1 MDDALA
7 IFESEAGIGVAVCA
21 ASGVAREA
29 AERHKL
35 RPGSSAALGQALT
48 GALLIAG
55 TDGTRVDVQL
65 DCSGP
70 LRGLLVDADGSGAVR
85 GLVRVADLEANEGRF
100 DPHPLLAT
108 RFDERAGVL
117 SILRAEPGRESPHRA
132 VFPFAG
138 ANLGAAL
145 TLYLRSERAGSGGEM
160 ALEAIFPDA
169 VVAGALLS
177 GDAASL
183 GRELRKSALHEA
195 MLRAGTAEGIARGL
209 AATFRL
215 GELRLVREIV
225 PRFACRCSRA
235 RVEHALRTLGAAELR
250 DMARKDGGA
259 SATCD
264 FCAAKYAI
272 SAEELLELAEG
283 GSSGRPT

>member
-7 IFESEAGIGVAVCA
+7 IFESDAGIGVAVCV

-29 AERHKL
+29 AGRHKL
-35 RPGSSAALGQALT
+35 RQGSGAALGQALA

-85 GLVRVADLEANEGRF
+85 GLVRTGDLEANEGRF
-100 DPHPLLAT
+100 DPRPLLAT

-117 SILRAEPGRESPHRA
+117 SILRAEPGRGSPHRA

-145 TLYLRSERAGSGGEM
+145 TFYLRNERAESGGEM
-160 ALEAIFPDA
+160 ALEVLFPDA
-169 VVAGALLS
+169 LVAGALLS
-177 GDAASL
+177 GDAAAL
-183 GRELRKSALHEA
+183 GRQLRKSALHEA
-195 MLRAGTAEGIARGL
+195 MLRAETAEGIARDL

-215 GELRLVREIV
+215 GELRLVREII
-225 PRFACRCSRA
+225 PRFACRCSRE
-235 RVEHALRTLGAAELR
+235 RVVNALRTLGAAELR
-250 DMARKDGGA
+250 DMAGKDGGA

-264 FCAAKYAI
+264 FCAANYRV
-272 SAEELLELAEG
+272 SAEELLQLVEG
-283 GSSGRPT
+283 ASSGRPT